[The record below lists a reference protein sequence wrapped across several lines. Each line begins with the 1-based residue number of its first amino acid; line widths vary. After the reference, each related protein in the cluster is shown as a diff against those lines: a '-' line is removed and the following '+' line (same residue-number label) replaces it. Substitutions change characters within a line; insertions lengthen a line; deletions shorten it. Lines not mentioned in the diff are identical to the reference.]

1 MRALKMLILFDLRGR
16 RVCRPQSGS
25 QPRYRI
31 RGITVNNVSITTTV
45 RRLAALTLAAAVVAG
60 LSTAPGAA
68 PAFAAEAPVGL
79 GTAESF
85 AVLAGTTLTNTGTPT
100 IISGDVAVSPGAAVT
115 GFPPGI
121 VNNGVIHVAD
131 AVAGGAQADLAIAF
145 DDAAGRLPVESGI
158 IDLTG
163 RELVSGVYSG
173 GDLGLTGTVT
183 LVGDSSSVFIFQAAS
198 TLITG
203 SSSRVALQG
212 DINPCNVFWQVGSSA
227 TIGGGSEFVGTV
239 LALTS
244 IEAHSAATI
253 EGRLL
258 ARNGA
263 VTLDANVINVPAG
276 CSGADETPVA
286 APAVPVPGRATFTG

>member
-1 MRALKMLILFDLRGR
+1 MMVISSRTSARRA
-16 RVCRPQSGS
+16 
-25 QPRYRI
+25 
-31 RGITVNNVSITTTV
+31 T
-45 RRLAALTLAAAVVAG
+45 ALTLAFAITVAVG
-60 LSTAPGAA
+60 LTAPSAG

-85 AVLAGTTLTNTGTPT
+85 AILAGTTVTNTGTPT
-100 IISGDVAVSPGAAVT
+100 VISGDVGVSPDAAVT
-115 GFPPGI
+115 GFPPGL
-121 VNNGVIHVAD
+121 VNNGEIYTAD
-131 AVAGGAQADLAIAF
+131 AVAAGAQADLRIAF

-158 IDLTG
+158 GDLAG
-163 RELVSGVYSG
+163 RNLTSGVYSG
-173 GDLGLTGTVT
+173 GELELNGTVT

-203 SSSRVALQG
+203 SGSQVVLQG

-227 TIGGGSEFVGTV
+227 TLGSGSQFVGTV

-244 IEAHSAATI
+244 ITADSAATI

-263 VTLDANVINVPAG
+263 VTLDANTVTVPADCAG
-276 CSGADETPVA
+276 DIPVA
-286 APAVPVPGRATFTG
+286 PPAVPVEGRADFTG

>member
-1 MRALKMLILFDLRGR
+1 MKNFSSTISA
-16 RVCRPQSGS
+16 
-25 QPRYRI
+25 
-31 RGITVNNVSITTTV
+31 
-45 RRLAALTLAAAVVAG
+45 RRLTALTLAVAVAVG
-60 LSTAPGAA
+60 LSAAPSTR

-85 AVLAGTTLTNTGTPT
+85 AILAGPT
-100 IISGDVAVSPGAAVT
+100 VISGDVGVSPGSAVD
-115 GFPPGI
+115 GFLPGV
-121 VNNGVIHVAD
+121 VNNGEIHAAD
-131 AVAGGAQADLAIAF
+131 AVAASAQADLTIAF
-145 DDAAGRLPVESGI
+145 DDAAGRLPVKSGI

-163 RELVSGVYSG
+163 RKFPSGVYSG
-173 GDLGLTGTVT
+173 GEVGLTGTVT

-203 SSSRVALQG
+203 SGSRVVLEG

-227 TIGGGSEFVGTV
+227 TLGSGSQFVGTV

-244 IEAHSAATI
+244 ITAESAATV

-263 VTLDANVINVPAG
+263 VTLDANVITVPTDCAG
-276 CSGADETPVA
+276 DTTVVDDTPVA
-286 APAVPVPGRATFTG
+286 PPAVPVQGRATFTG

>member
-1 MRALKMLILFDLRGR
+1 MKNFSSKISA
-16 RVCRPQSGS
+16 
-25 QPRYRI
+25 
-31 RGITVNNVSITTTV
+31 
-45 RRLAALTLAAAVVAG
+45 RRLTALALAVAVTVV
-60 LSTAPGAA
+60 LSTAPSAR
-68 PAFAAEAPVGL
+68 PAFAAEAPIAL

-85 AVLAGTTLTNTGTPT
+85 AVLAGTTVTNTDTPT
-100 IISGDVAVSPGAAVT
+100 VISGDLGVSPDAAVT
-115 GFPPGI
+115 GFPPGL
-121 VNNGVIHVAD
+121 VNNGEIHAAD
-131 AVAGGAQADLAIAF
+131 AVAAGAQADLRIAF

-173 GDLGLTGTVT
+173 GALGLTGTVT

-203 SSSRVALQG
+203 SGSRVALQD

-227 TIGGGSEFVGTV
+227 TIGSGSEFVGTV

-244 IEAHSAATI
+244 IAAQSSATV

-263 VTLDANVINVPAG
+263 VTLDANVITVPSDCA
-276 CSGADETPVA
+276 SDTTEVDDTRVA
-286 APAVPVPGRATFTG
+286 RPAVPVQGRATFTG

>member
-1 MRALKMLILFDLRGR
+1 MSRPAAAQTRARKFE
-16 RVCRPQSGS
+16 GS
-25 QPRYRI
+25 
-31 RGITVNNVSITTTV
+31 TVKNFSSKVSA
-45 RRLAALTLAAAVVAG
+45 RRLTALALAVVVTVG
-60 LSTAPGAA
+60 LSTAPSAR
-68 PAFAAEAPVGL
+68 PAFAAEAPIGL

-85 AVLAGTTLTNTGTPT
+85 AVLAGTTVTNTDTPT
-100 IISGDVAVSPGAAVT
+100 VISGDVGVSPAAAVT
-115 GFPPGI
+115 GFPPGL
-121 VNNGVIHVAD
+121 VNNGEIHSAD
-131 AVAGGAQADLAIAF
+131 AVAAGAQADLTIAF
-145 DDAAGRLPVESGI
+145 DDAAGRLPVESGV

-173 GDLGLTGTVT
+173 GALGLTGTVT

-203 SSSRVALQG
+203 SGSRVVLQG

-227 TIGGGSEFVGTV
+227 TLGSGSEFVGTV

-244 IEAHSAATI
+244 IAAESAATV

-263 VTLDANVINVPAG
+263 VTLDANVINAPTDCAG
-276 CSGADETPVA
+276 DTTVVDDTPVA
-286 APAVPVPGRATFTG
+286 PPAVPVRGRATFTG

>member
-1 MRALKMLILFDLRGR
+1 MKNF
-16 RVCRPQSGS
+16 S
-25 QPRYRI
+25 
-31 RGITVNNVSITTTV
+31 SIMTA
-45 RRLAALTLAAAVVAG
+45 RRLTALTLAVAVAVG
-60 LSTAPGAA
+60 LSAAPSAR

-85 AVLAGTTLTNTGTPT
+85 AILAGTTVTNTGTPT
-100 IISGDVAVSPGAAVT
+100 VISGDVGVSPGSAVD
-115 GFPPGI
+115 GFLPGV
-121 VNNGVIHVAD
+121 VNNGEIHAAD
-131 AVAGGAQADLAIAF
+131 AVAASAQADLTIAF
-145 DDAAGRLPVESGI
+145 DDAAGRLPVKSGI

-163 RELVSGVYSG
+163 RKFPSGVYSG
-173 GDLGLTGTVT
+173 GEVGLTGTVT

-203 SSSRVALQG
+203 SGSRVVLEG

-227 TIGGGSEFVGTV
+227 TLGSGSQFVGTV

-244 IEAHSAATI
+244 ITAESAATV

-263 VTLDANVINVPAG
+263 VTLDANVITVPTDCAG
-276 CSGADETPVA
+276 DTTVVDDTPVA
-286 APAVPVPGRATFTG
+286 PPAVPVQGRATFTG